1 MTTVQTVGAV
11 SREAAEWYAI
21 DWQVIHRNVRRL
33 QVRIVQATKVG
44 RWNKVKA
51 LQRLLI
57 CSYSGKVL
65 AVRRVTE
72 NNGKKTAG
80 VDRIIWDTP
89 EDKIKAVHDL
99 KRRGYQPL
107 PLRRVYIPK
116 KSDRKTKRPLG
127 IPTMFDR
134 AQQALHL
141 LALDPVVETTA
152 DKNSYGFRQQRSCA
166 DAIGQ
171 CFNALSRAPNTQWIL
186 EADVK
191 NCFDKISHDWLLAH
205 VPMDRTIL
213 QKWLKSG
220 YMDKHVLHETTDGT
234 PQGGIISP
242 ALANC
247 ALDGLERLL
256 QEKFPQEKRL
266 KSLGGKSSSVNFIRY
281 ADDFVITS
289 KSKELLEGEVQ
300 PVVEQFLQQRG
311 LELSPKKTVI
321 THVEKGFDFL
331 GQNVRRY
338 SNGKLLITPS
348 KKNVKTFLDGIR
360 QTIKDAR
367 GMSAAALIEQLNPKI
382 RGWANYHRHV
392 VSKRTFGRVD
402 HSILFSLWQW
412 ARKRHQNKNPH
423 WLKPKYF
430 GRRGDRDWTFFGET
444 CDDQGQ
450 PNRVWLYLAKSTP
463 IQRHVKV
470 KGEANPYDPACETYF
485 ENREGDHM
493 RETFR
498 GTRTLRYIWNE
509 QRGRCM
515 VCNTPITRTTG
526 WRLHHCVP
534 LVLGGSK
541 SAENRLLLHPECH
554 DTVHRQH
561 LSVSKP
567 RLPERGVRRA

>member
-1 MTTVQTVGAV
+1 MTTATAVGAV
-11 SREAAEWYAI
+11 SSEAAEWYAI
-21 DWQVIHRNVRRL
+21 DWRAIHRNVRRL
-33 QVRIVQATKVG
+33 QVRIVQATKAG

-51 LQRLLI
+51 LQRLLT

-89 EDKIKAVHDL
+89 EEKIKAVHDL
-99 KRRGYQPL
+99 KRRGYQPQ

-141 LALDPVVETTA
+141 LVLDPVVETTA

-171 CFNALSRAPNTQWIL
+171 CFNALSHAPNTQWIL

-191 NCFDKISHDWLLAH
+191 NCFDKISHAWLLAH
-205 VPMDRTIL
+205 VPMDRAIL

-220 YMDKHVLHETTDGT
+220 YMDKRVLHETTDGT

-256 QEKFPQEKRL
+256 QEKFPQEKCL
-266 KSLGGKSSSVNFIRY
+266 KSLGGKSASVNFIRY

-338 SNGKLLITPS
+338 PNGKLRITPS

-360 QTIKDAR
+360 QTIKDAG

-402 HSILFSLWQW
+402 HSIFFSLWQW
-412 ARKRHQNKNPH
+412 ARRRHQKKNPH
-423 WLKPKYF
+423 WLKTKYF

-450 PNRVWLYLAKSTP
+450 PDRLWLYHAKSTP

-509 QRGRCM
+509 QRGLCT

-541 SAENRLLLHPECH
+541 SAANRLLLHPECH